1 MKYIQSVF
9 ILISSLPLAIRNF
22 GIKSTF
28 QSRPRPV
35 SAGGDGKLNF
45 E

>member
-1 MKYIQSVF
+1 MNVIFFPIF
-9 ILISSLPLAIRNF
+9 IILPLAMRNF

-35 SAGGDGKLNF
+35 SLGGGGKLNF

>member
-1 MKYIQSVF
+1 MKIEIKISV
-9 ILISSLPLAIRNF
+9 LLHVLPLAIRNF

-35 SAGGDGKLNF
+35 SAGGAGKLNF